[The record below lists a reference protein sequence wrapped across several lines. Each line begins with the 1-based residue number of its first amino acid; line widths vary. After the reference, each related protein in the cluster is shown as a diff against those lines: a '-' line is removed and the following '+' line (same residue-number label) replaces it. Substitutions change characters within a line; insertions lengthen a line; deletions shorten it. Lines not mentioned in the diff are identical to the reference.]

1 MLSKN
6 NTPSAKAFAE
16 QRYRKADSLTECRQS
31 EKHIEPDKGGYCQVT
46 EKNGLIFLE
55 GAQFAACPLHSAVK
69 KYPSYRISEQHT
81 DR

>member
-1 MLSKN
+1 MKTQEVRKNRQKRRRNKKQGEKSFTMLSKN

-46 EKNGLIFLE
+46 EK
-55 GAQFAACPLHSAVK
+55 
-69 KYPSYRISEQHT
+69 T
-81 DR
+81 D

>member
-1 MLSKN
+1 MKTQEVRKNRPKRRRNKKYGEKSFTMLSKN

-46 EKNGLIFLE
+46 EK
-55 GAQFAACPLHSAVK
+55 
-69 KYPSYRISEQHT
+69 T
-81 DR
+81 D

>member
-6 NTPSAKAFAE
+6 NTPSAEAFAE

-46 EKNGLIFLE
+46 EK
-55 GAQFAACPLHSAVK
+55 
-69 KYPSYRISEQHT
+69 T
-81 DR
+81 D

>member
-1 MLSKN
+1 MKTQEVKKNQQKRRRNKKQGEKSFTMLSKN

-46 EKNGLIFLE
+46 EK
-55 GAQFAACPLHSAVK
+55 
-69 KYPSYRISEQHT
+69 T
-81 DR
+81 D

>member
-31 EKHIEPDKGGYCQVT
+31 EKHIEPDKGGYWQVV
-46 EKNGLIFLE
+46 EK
-55 GAQFAACPLHSAVK
+55 
-69 KYPSYRISEQHT
+69 T
-81 DR
+81 D